1 MNETEVDKVG
11 HLDEKS
17 RLVDRVVFS
26 PPEVPYLKIRIYS
39 EDSPISQSMW
49 ERAVVSGLSGDPADF
64 GDSLKALRGEDGK
77 IWLALRAR
85 RHADIVLGLNTIGIK
100 IVDSEETR
108 FQISIN
114 GAGKVKEIS
123 VPWYIGAET
132 IKGAEKILKMIPKSM
147 QEKGVRLNSS
157 SAHMIIGSDVM
168 TFRRV
173 LGSQLEVLKKDKHFI
188 RDYQVNGITYVDMKM
203 SDDEENDVE

>member
-1 MNETEVDKVG
+1 MNETEIDKAVQS
-11 HLDEKS
+11 DEKTQAKD
-17 RLVDRVVFS
+17 LVLFS

-39 EDSPISQSMW
+39 ENHPISRAMW
-49 ERAVVSGLSGDPADF
+49 DKAVASGLSGDPSDF
-64 GDSLKALRGEDGK
+64 GESLKALKGEDGK

-85 RHADIVLGLNTIGIK
+85 RHADIVQGLNPIGIK

-108 FQISIN
+108 FQITIN

-123 VPWYIGAET
+123 VPWYIAAET
-132 IKGAEKILKMIPKSM
+132 IEGAKKILEMIPKPM
-147 QEKGVRLNSS
+147 QEKEVRLNSS

-173 LGSQLEVLKKDKHFI
+173 YGSQLEALRKDKHYI
-188 RDYQVNGITYVDMKM
+188 RDYQVDNTTYVDMRM
-203 SDDEENDVE
+203 SEDEDDVQ